1 MKGKA
6 VALTFAERIRNIVT
20 ANWQAQLNTIKVDAK
35 GSKDDIYSSKIHYM
49 FKKGK
54 PYIWIREGDLHNMN
68 VIIDERASLSV
79 SSIIPGPLIGLLRSI
94 RKPPVRVALAGDIR
108 PLKDDKPPVR
118 VALAGDI
125 RPLKDDKSI
134 GTQIPVLFAKNSVK
148 AQIVTESLAESV
160 MSEYETIS
168 QASYS
173 VSAILSSASASS
185 RSRSENLQEILNESS
200 NYNVYKFNIRSCT
213 YIDGSGDTHDV
224 EPEDIEAPKAD
235 MLLPFS
241 EKIIDGINQSPARR
255 RALMLF
261 CFEYYN
267 ATARD
272 ALMLSID
279 RNGFDVLA
287 KVPETITSS
296 GLSQQYGW
304 KEFRFT
310 FKEAAPDIEAFCHLL
325 VELEEEA
332 LQSVKSYTGLGFVEL
347 LLDSNPLHPAKFFP
361 DIELVTMLN
370 SS

>member
-1 MKGKA
+1 MKGKT
-6 VALTFAERIRNIVT
+6 VALTFTERIRNILA

-49 FKKGK
+49 FKKGR
-54 PYIWIREGDLHNMN
+54 PYIWIQEGDLHNMN
-68 VIIDERASLSV
+68 IIIDERASLSV
-79 SSIIPGPLIGLLRSI
+79 SSILPGPLQGLLQSI
-94 RKPPVRVALAGDIR
+94 RKLPARVALAGDIR
-108 PLKDDKPPVR
+108 PLKDDK
-118 VALAGDI
+118 
-125 RPLKDDKSI
+125 
-134 GTQIPVLFAKNSVK
+134 
-148 AQIVTESLAESV
+148 AQIVTENLAESV
-160 MSEYETIS
+160 MSEHETVS

-173 VSAILSSASASS
+173 VSAILSSASTSC
-185 RSRSENLQEILNESS
+185 RS
-200 NYNVYKFNIRSCT
+200 RSCT
-213 YIDGSGDTHDV
+213 YIDGSGGTHDV
-224 EPEDIEAPKAD
+224 EPEDVEAPKAE

-255 RALMLF
+255 RALMFF

-310 FKEAAPDIEAFCHLL
+310 FKEEARDIEAFCRML
-325 VELEEEA
+325 VELEEDA
-332 LQSVKSYTGLGFVEL
+332 LQSVKSYSGLG
-347 LLDSNPLHPAKFFP
+347 
-361 DIELVTMLN
+361 
-370 SS
+370 

>member
-1 MKGKA
+1 MKGKT

-35 GSKDDIYSSKIHYM
+35 GSKDDIYSSKVHYM
-49 FKKGK
+49 LKKGK

-68 VIIDERASLSV
+68 IIIDERASLSV
-79 SSIIPGPLIGLLRSI
+79 SSIIPGPLMGLLRSI
-94 RKPPVRVALAGDIR
+94 RKLPARVALAGDIR
-108 PLKDDKPPVR
+108 PLKDD
-118 VALAGDI
+118 
-125 RPLKDDKSI
+125 
-134 GTQIPVLFAKNSVK
+134 K

-160 MSEYETIS
+160 MSEYETVS

-173 VSAILSSASASS
+173 VSAILSSASTSS
-185 RSRSENLQEILNESS
+185 RSRSKNLQEILNESS

-213 YIDGSGDTHDV
+213 YIDGSGGTHDV
-224 EPEDIEAPKAD
+224 EPEDVKASKAD

-241 EKIIDGINQSPARR
+241 EKIIDGINQSPTRR
-255 RALMLF
+255 RALIFF

-279 RNGFDVLA
+279 WNGFDVLA

-310 FKEAAPDIEAFCHLL
+310 FTEEARDIEAFCHML

-332 LQSVKSYTGLGFVEL
+332 LQSVKSYSGLG
-347 LLDSNPLHPAKFFP
+347 
-361 DIELVTMLN
+361 
-370 SS
+370 

>member
-1 MKGKA
+1 MKGKT
-6 VALTFAERIRNIVT
+6 VALTFTERIRNILA

-49 FKKGK
+49 FKKGR
-54 PYIWIREGDLHNMN
+54 PYIWIQEGDLHNMN
-68 VIIDERASLSV
+68 IIIDERASLSV
-79 SSIIPGPLIGLLRSI
+79 SSILPGPLQGLLQSI
-94 RKPPVRVALAGDIR
+94 RKLPARVALAGDIR
-108 PLKDDKPPVR
+108 PLKDDK
-118 VALAGDI
+118 
-125 RPLKDDKSI
+125 
-134 GTQIPVLFAKNSVK
+134 
-148 AQIVTESLAESV
+148 AQIVTENLAESV
-160 MSEYETIS
+160 MSEHETVS

-173 VSAILSSASASS
+173 VSAILSSASTSC
-185 RSRSENLQEILNESS
+185 RSRFENLQEILNESS
-200 NYNVYKFNIRSCT
+200 SYNVFKFNIRSCT
-213 YIDGSGDTHDV
+213 YIDGSGGTHDV
-224 EPEDIEAPKAD
+224 EPEDVEAPKAE

-255 RALMLF
+255 RALMFF

-310 FKEAAPDIEAFCHLL
+310 FKEEARDIEAFCRML
-325 VELEEEA
+325 VELEEDA
-332 LQSVKSYTGLGFVEL
+332 LQSVKSYSGLG
-347 LLDSNPLHPAKFFP
+347 
-361 DIELVTMLN
+361 
-370 SS
+370 